1 MERGRNHDVLLIRGG
16 GGGGA
21 GRNRDVLLFRAGGG
35 GGGDRDLV
43 CLGAAMSFSS
53 GLCVYTVCVRG
64 WGGVH
69 GCVCADSLDVLLSSL
84 WWP

>member
-1 MERGRNHDVLLIRGG
+1 MERGRNHDVLLIRAGE

-35 GGGDRDLV
+35 GGGPRSSLLRSRDVLFFRAV
-43 CLGAAMSFSS
+43 
-53 GLCVYTVCVRG
+53 CVYCMCPGV
-64 WGGVH
+64 GGVH